1 MALKF
6 AELMFTPTVRAA
18 QERAGSRQSYARMER
33 PEAPARD
40 RFGPAEA
47 AFIAARDS
55 FYMASV
61 GETGW
66 PYVQHRGGPAGF
78 LKLLDDQR
86 LGFADLSGNKQYVS
100 VGNLESDDRVSL
112 FLMDYPNRR
121 RLKILG
127 HAQTVQLEDAP
138 WAADQSAERAIII
151 TLEGFDWN
159 CPQHI
164 TQRFTAEQI
173 QPLID
178 QLHAV
183 EAERDSLRAQL
194 SAPSEPKGGG

>member
-6 AELMFTPTVRAA
+6 AELMFTPKVKAA

-61 GETGW
+61 NETGW
-66 PYVQHRGGPAGF
+66 PYIQHRGGPTGF
-78 LKLLDDQR
+78 LKLIDDR
-86 LGFADLSGNKQYVS
+86 TLGFADHSGNRQYVS
-100 VGNLESDDRVSL
+100 IGNLETDDRVSL

-127 HAQTVQLEDAP
+127 RARALPLQEAP
-138 WAADQSAERAIII
+138 WAAEAGAERAIRIAV
-151 TLEGFDWN
+151 EAFDWN
-159 CPQHI
+159 CPKFI
-164 TQRFTAEQI
+164 TPRFTEDEISTAMA
-173 QPLID
+173 PL
-178 QLHAV
+178 L
-183 EAERDSLRAQL
+183 AQRP
-194 SAPSEPKGGG
+194 AP